1 MASCDF
7 CDRCFF
13 FNEPLVDNLL
23 SNAEY
28 LRERYCARNFTECAI
43 YKLAKTCGFEH
54 VRGCLFP
61 DDILNTNLPEVSQ
74 LQEEKEN
81 LIKVIFADGYSGE
94 VWASSLGRFIRK
106 GSIAAYLS
114 VEEWVELR
122 RKRSNVKYPGPERRR
137 CNSVSFKS
145 LG

>member
-28 LRERYCARNFTECAI
+28 LRGRYCAGNFTECAI

-74 LQEEKEN
+74 LQEEKEM
-81 LIKVIFADGYSGE
+81 LIKVVFSDGYQGE
-94 VWASSLGRFIRK
+94 VKASRLGRFIRK

-122 RKRSNVKYPGPERRR
+122 RKRTNNRYSGPERRR
-137 CNSVSFKS
+137 THLASV
-145 LG
+145 